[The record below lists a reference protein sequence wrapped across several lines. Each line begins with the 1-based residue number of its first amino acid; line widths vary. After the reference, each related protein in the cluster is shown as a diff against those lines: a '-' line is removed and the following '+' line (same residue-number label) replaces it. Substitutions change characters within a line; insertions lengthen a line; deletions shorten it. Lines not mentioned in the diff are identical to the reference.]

1 MRLACL
7 QFAPELGKVEGNI
20 ARANK
25 ILDETKDVSDID
37 ILVLPELAFSGN
49 PRGYNFLSL
58 EAITPFLEPTSSGP
72 STQWAIK
79 TARKLNCIVMV
90 GYPELDTTDSAE
102 ASISASSAQP
112 KIPPTTPN
120 GSLHNTLTSPPL
132 TTSTDPPADPATP
145 KRYNSLVAVSPT
157 GTILAHYRK
166 SFLFYTDETWASES
180 PTGFTTFPLI
190 SLPIVPPSVL
200 TTPSQPQATPES
212 SLAAHLTR
220 VTPGICMD
228 INPHRFTAPWSA
240 FELATHARQTRAQ
253 SVILSMAWL
262 VPATVSRT
270 EWEAELSTRGED
282 PDMETLGYWVKR
294 LGPLVGNAGV
304 GQEAKGVL
312 VCCANRTGIEGEACY
327 AGSSVVMR
335 LGRGEVEILGM
346 LGKGEERVLMVD
358 VEEGAKWRLMMAPVG
373 SVGQKEEGDGEKE
386 DEDEGE
392 GEG

>member
-1 MRLACL
+1 
-7 QFAPELGKVEGNI
+7 
-20 ARANK
+20 
-25 ILDETKDVSDID
+25 
-37 ILVLPELAFSGN
+37 
-49 PRGYNFLSL
+49 
-58 EAITPFLEPTSSGP
+58 
-72 STQWAIK
+72 
-79 TARKLNCIVMV
+79 MV
-90 GYPELDTTDSAE
+90 GYPELDASDSAE
-102 ASISASSAQP
+102 ASISASSALSTVP
-112 KIPPTTPN
+112 STTSN
-120 GSLHNTLTSPPL
+120 GSFHNTPTSPPQ
-132 TTSTDPPADPATP
+132 TTSTDPPTDSATP
-145 KRYNSLVAVSPT
+145 KRYNSLVAVSPN

-190 SLPIVPPSVL
+190 SLPTVPPSAL

-212 SLAAHLTR
+212 SLAAYLTR

-262 VPATVSRT
+262 VPASVPRA
-270 EWEAELSTRGED
+270 EWEAELSARGEE
-282 PDMETLGYWVKR
+282 PDVETLGYWVKR
-294 LGPLVGNAGV
+294 LEPLVGNEED
-304 GQEAKGVL
+304 GQEGKGVL
-312 VCCANRTGIEGEACY
+312 VCCANRTGIEEEACY

-358 VEEGAKWRLMMAPVG
+358 VEEGAKWRLMMAPAG
-373 SVGQKEEGDGEKE
+373 SVGEKE